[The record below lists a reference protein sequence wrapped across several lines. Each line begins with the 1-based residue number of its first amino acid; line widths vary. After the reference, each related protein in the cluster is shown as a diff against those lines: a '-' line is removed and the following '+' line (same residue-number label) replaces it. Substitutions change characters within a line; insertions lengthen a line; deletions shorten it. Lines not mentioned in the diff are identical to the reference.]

1 MRVRV
6 TRESHTVRGR
16 TYRPGEEFE
25 ISEHE
30 YRRLTDRLERVTERA
45 APEAPKEPHPLDRDG
60 GGNSGGVAGGVV
72 GGDGGGNSGGSLP
85 VDKRGDIEEELREA
99 IRAKGGKPDGRWGE
113 ARLRKELEAL
123 S

>member
-30 YRRLTDRLERVTERA
+30 YLRLTDRLERVAERA

-60 GGNSGGVAGGVV
+60 
-72 GGDGGGNSGGSLP
+72 DGKPGGSLP
-85 VDKRGDIEEELREA
+85 ADKRGNIEEELREA